1 MATILKPVK
10 DTGTR
15 RTAALTVII
24 TLIFVAAFGYTF
36 LAGMSYQ
43 RGISEAKTS
52 AVNAAVQ
59 AAK

>member
-15 RTAALTVII
+15 RTAALAVII
-24 TLIFVAAFGYTF
+24 TLAFVAAFGYTF
-36 LAGMSYQ
+36 IAGMNYQ
-43 RGISEAKTS
+43 HGISEAKAS

-59 AAK
+59 TAK